1 MLTVNHTY
9 AQKNITGDS
18 TYQSI
23 LKIKNDTIRIKKTV
37 EYASSLITK
46 KKPLGSEIAN
56 LAIKD
61 AQLTKNNHNLGIA
74 YLAIGYSY
82 VLTGEYSLA
91 YPNYIQ
97 ALNVYQ
103 KINEPKNLWRA
114 YLDLTWIQIQF
125 NEYQSAETYIQNA
138 LKIAKQEN
146 LVLEEATTYNYLG
159 ILYDSQLKYDT
170 AIDYYKQALV
180 LNEKKGTEFNQI
192 STLTN
197 LGISQRRSKKYKEAY
212 DSFIKAKLL
221 IDKGNIGYFKQSIYQ
236 NLAELT
242 FVMKDYEKAE
252 IYILQALATSKGN
265 NEMVLKRGLFN
276 NLYEVYKNKKDFEK
290 ALQYADSARNLEVM
304 VFSKDKVAE
313 ILNLQTKY
321 DTKLKDEKIAN
332 QHALNLQ
339 QLQQLEINKK
349 ELQLT
354 LEQKKNAE
362 LTFTKRQNE
371 LQNEKRFQESVIQK
385 DRLQAKLDKQASDQ
399 EIFLQK
405 GKIETNKKLQLF
417 LAIVTLMAISIAVFI
432 FYNQRKTRRLNEL
445 ITQQKKDLENINGVK
460 DRIFT
465 IISHDMRAPVN
476 TLISFNHLLEDHDL
490 SSEKIKRYA
499 KEINKTLD
507 HTSILMENLLNWSRS
522 QLQGYKPNSHT
533 HLLKNI
539 SNQVIQTLAGQA
551 AKKGISLT
559 NNIAPDA
566 TIYADADMTELI
578 MRNIVANAI
587 KFTPTNGMVELN
599 TSLTDNQTT
608 FYVSDNGVG
617 IAPQLVEQ
625 LNSNDTSYHATTQL
639 GTNKEKGTGLG
650 LMLCKAFTTLMN
662 GEILVTSEAGKGS
675 VIFVTLPKL
684 A

>member
-1 MLTVNHTY
+1 MGVNSLY
-9 AQKNITGDS
+9 AQKNLTDDKA
-18 TYQSI
+18 YQAI
-23 LKIKNDTIRIKKTV
+23 LKIKNDTVRVKKTV
-37 EYASSLITK
+37 EYANSLITK
-46 KKPLGSEIAN
+46 KNPLGGEVAS

-61 AQLTKNNHNLGIA
+61 AIASKNNHSLGIA

-82 VLTGEYSLA
+82 ILTGEYTLA

-97 ALNVYQ
+97 ALNIYQ

-114 YLDLTWIQIQF
+114 YLDLTWVQIQF
-125 NEYQSAETYIQNA
+125 QEYKSAETYIQNA
-138 LKIAKQEN
+138 LTIAKQEN
-146 LVLEEATTYNYLG
+146 LILEEATTYNYMG
-159 ILYDSQLKYDT
+159 ILNDSQLKYDA
-170 AIDYYKQALV
+170 AIGYYKQALA

-197 LGISQRRSKKYKEAY
+197 LGISQRRSKRYKEAY
-212 DSFIKAKLL
+212 DSFLKAKTLV
-221 IDKGNIGYFKQSIYQ
+221 DKGNVGYFKQSIYQ

-242 FVMKDYEKAE
+242 FQMNDYENAE
-252 IYILQALATSKGN
+252 TYILQALAFSNGN
-265 NEMVLKRGLFN
+265 NELVLKRGLFT
-276 NLYEVYKNKKDFEK
+276 NLYEVYKKKGEFEK
-290 ALQYADSARNLEVM
+290 ALKYADSARDLDVK

-321 DTKLKDEKIAN
+321 DTKLKDEQIAKQN
-332 QHALNLQ
+332 VLNLQ
-339 QLQQLEINKK
+339 QHQLLEINKK
-349 ELQLT
+349 QLELT

-362 LTFTKRQNE
+362 LTFAKRQNE
-371 LQNEKRFQESVIQK
+371 LQNEKALQESVIQK
-385 DRLQAKLDKQASDQ
+385 DRLQAKLDKQASEQ
-399 EIFLQK
+399 QISLQQ
-405 GKIETNKKLQLF
+405 GKIETNKKFQFF
-417 LAIVTLMAISIAVFI
+417 LAVVALMAISISILI

-522 QLQGYKPNSHT
+522 QLQGYKPNSHS
-533 HLLKNI
+533 HSLKNI
-539 SNQVIQTLAGQA
+539 SNQVIQTLSGQA
-551 AKKGISLT
+551 AKKGISL
-559 NNIAPDA
+559 IDHIGPDA
-566 TIYADADMTELI
+566 TVYADADMTELI

-587 KFTPTNGMVELN
+587 KFTPNNGVIELN
-599 TSLTDNQTT
+599 TSLTENQTT
-608 FYVSDNGVG
+608 FSVSDNGVG
-617 IAPQLVEQ
+617 ITAQLVEQ
-625 LNSNDTSYHATTQL
+625 LNSTDTSYHTPTQL

-650 LMLCKAFTTLMN
+650 LMLCKAFTTLMK
-662 GEILVTSEAGKGS
+662 GEILVTSEVGKGS

-684 A
+684 AS